1 MTCKSQRR
9 SHPSL
14 PTLMASAWLLV
25 TALPAMAEPIFQQET
40 PQPSI
45 TETFLKK
52 PDIIAPLVVPMVG
65 AFAVILVLGMFLAW
79 VSSRLPS
86 Q

>member
-9 SHPSL
+9 RHL
-14 PTLMASAWLLV
+14 GLLLLTALV
-25 TALPAMAEPIFQQET
+25 GLATALPALADPILQQQET

-45 TETFLKK
+45 TESFLKQ

-65 AFAVILVLGMFLAW
+65 AFVAILGLGIFLAW
-79 VSSRLPS
+79 VFSRLPS